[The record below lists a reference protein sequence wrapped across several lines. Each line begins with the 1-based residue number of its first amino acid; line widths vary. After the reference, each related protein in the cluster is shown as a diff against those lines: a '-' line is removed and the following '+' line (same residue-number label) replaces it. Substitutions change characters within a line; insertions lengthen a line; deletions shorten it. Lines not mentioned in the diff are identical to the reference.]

1 MKIIDENG
9 VELVEEP
16 DLTKGHLVMDE
27 EIVHHDA
34 VLAVRKVSH
43 LETVEGFKNGGKMVK
58 EIIDV
63 PPVAAKPAWD
73 EAVQVQRYVPYTA
86 EELAAMAEEL
96 RQKQER
102 ERLPD
107 RVAEVED
114 ALCEQ
119 DAANAQRLG
128 AIEDA
133 ICELDAAINAN
144 ANKE

>member
-34 VLAVRKVSH
+34 ILAVRKVSH

-58 EIIDV
+58 EVIDV

-73 EAVQVQRYVPYTA
+73 ESVQVQRYVLYTD

-96 RQKQER
+96 RKQQER
-102 ERLPD
+102 EQLPD

-119 DAANAQRLG
+119 DAANAERMG

-133 ICELDAAINAN
+133 ICELDAAINA
-144 ANKE
+144 ANKN